1 METVTNPLEITYSKL
16 YIINNEEVGV
26 MEKTTVVVLED
37 VEIVE
42 YEADTTGFL
51 QY

>member
-1 METVTNPLEITYSKL
+1 METVTDPLVITYSKL
-16 YIINNEEVGV
+16 YIIDNEEVGV
-26 MEKTTVVVLED
+26 MDETIVVALED
-37 VEIVE
+37 AEFIE

>member
-1 METVTNPLEITYSKL
+1 METVTDPLEITYSKL
-16 YIINNEEVGV
+16 YIINTKEVGV
-26 MEKTTVVVLED
+26 MDGTTVIALED
-37 VEIVE
+37 IEIVE

>member
-1 METVTNPLEITYSKL
+1 MEKVTDPLEITYSKL

-26 MEKTTVVVLED
+26 MDETTVVALED
-37 VEIVE
+37 VECVE

>member
-1 METVTNPLEITYSKL
+1 METVTDPLEITYNAL
-16 YIINNEEVGV
+16 YIIKNEEVGV
-26 MEKTTVVVLED
+26 MDETTIVALED

>member
-1 METVTNPLEITYSKL
+1 METVTDPLEITYIKL
-16 YIINNEEVGV
+16 YIINSEEVAI
-26 MEKTTVVVLED
+26 MDETTVVALED